1 MTVKKKRAKNPAGD
15 FMELLGVDP
24 MKAGLLMGYELGR
37 KLRTE
42 LEMITHTLLVIE
54 EHLLAIRQHHEQEDN
69 EKEAKQTSS
78 DIATH
83 GPGPASDA
91 VSDGR

>member
-1 MTVKKKRAKNPAGD
+1 MSTKKTKAKNPAGD

-24 MKAGLLMGYELGR
+24 MKAGLFMGYELGR
-37 KLRTE
+37 QLKESTE
-42 LEMITHTLLVIE
+42 LITRTLLRIE
-54 EHLLAIRQHHEQEDN
+54 AHLLAIRLHYEQEDN

-78 DIATH
+78 DIATQ

-91 VSDGR
+91 VSDGG